1 MPLALEY
8 MIRARVLVLK
18 FYGQIAVAE
27 LRGTPE
33 KIAAHGCYFPGLPIL
48 IELAEWPAERL
59 ENDIRKLLSALD
71 EHFPRS
77 RVALAWDAS
86 IAWPPES
93 PNNPHLKAFS
103 SRAEA
108 LAWLVALPGD

>member
-18 FYGQIAVAE
+18 VYGQIAVAE
-27 LRGTPE
+27 LRATPE

-48 IELAEWPAERL
+48 IELAEWPAQRL
-59 ENDIRKLLSALD
+59 ESDLRKLLSVLE
-71 EHFPRS
+71 EHFPHS
-77 RVALAWDAS
+77 RIALAWDAS
-86 IAWPPES
+86 VARPAES
-93 PNNPHLKAFS
+93 PNDPQLKTFS

-108 LAWLVALPGD
+108 LAWLIAEGGK